1 MNANGAPAALP
12 FTDDDEANRLIAAD
26 PLALL
31 IGFVLDQQVPVQK
44 AFAGPLALQRR
55 LGHLDAARIAATDP
69 DELSSVFRERP
80 AIHRFPGSMAERVRA
95 LCAFVQDRYDG
106 QAARV
111 WSEAESGEDLQRRL
125 GELPGFGAMKVRT
138 VIALLTAQL
147 GVRPAGWE
155 AVAPSGPSLGYVTTA
170 DELASYQ
177 AHKRA
182 TKAAARAAKG

>member
-1 MNANGAPAALP
+1 MNANAAPEALP
-12 FTDDDEANRLIAAD
+12 FTDDTDANRLIAAD

-31 IGFVLDQQVPVQK
+31 IGFALDQQVPVQK
-44 AFAGPLALQRR
+44 AFCGPLVLQQR
-55 LGHLDAARIAATDP
+55 LGHLDAGRIAAMDP
-69 DELSSVFRERP
+69 DELAGVFKERP

-95 LCAFVQDRYDG
+95 LCAFIQERYDG
-106 QAARV
+106 RAERV
-111 WSEAESGEDLQRRL
+111 WNEAQSGEDLERRL

-147 GVRPAGWE
+147 GVRPPGWE
-155 AVAPSGPSLGYVTTA
+155 AVAPPGPSLGYVTTA
-170 DELASYQ
+170 AELASYQ